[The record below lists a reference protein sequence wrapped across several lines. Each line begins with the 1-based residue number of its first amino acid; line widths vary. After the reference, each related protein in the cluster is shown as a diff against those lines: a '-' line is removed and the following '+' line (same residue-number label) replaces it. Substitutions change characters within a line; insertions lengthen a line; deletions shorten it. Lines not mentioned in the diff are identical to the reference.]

1 MMFLTALTVPSEL
14 KNTYQDRPYLRFDVL
29 SYVPIQADLCL
40 SEMLTKEEKQWMIDY
55 NTSCLKKMSQLI
67 EEKNVLHWLEAQVEK
82 AKTLSLV
89 CNKQHFPYIGMS
101 ILRHRISSLS

>member
-1 MMFLTALTVPSEL
+1 MYLTALTVPSEL

-67 EEKNVLHWLEAQVEK
+67 EEKNVLHWLETQVEK
-82 AKTLSLV
+82 AKALSRV
-89 CNKQHFPYIGMS
+89 CNK
-101 ILRHRISSLS
+101 